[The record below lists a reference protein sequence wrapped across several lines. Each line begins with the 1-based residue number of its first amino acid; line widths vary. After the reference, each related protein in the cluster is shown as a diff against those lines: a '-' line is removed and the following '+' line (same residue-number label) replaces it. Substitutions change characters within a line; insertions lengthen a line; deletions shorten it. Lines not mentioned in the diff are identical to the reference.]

1 MIKIGENLKVNNDP
15 LCINFKSNR
24 YILIYLIKE
33 PNYNFVEIEYNYS
46 EKEFENNSN
55 NNIIEKIGIEIENL
69 TDKEIES
76 EIENIICF
84 IKEKYNE
91 KI

>member
-1 MIKIGENLKVNNDP
+1 MIKIGKNLKVNNDP
-15 LCINFKSNR
+15 LCITFKSNR
-24 YILIYLIKE
+24 YILIYLIKK

-46 EKEFENNSN
+46 EEDFEKNSN

-69 TDKEIES
+69 MNKEIES
-76 EIENIICF
+76 EIENLIYF